1 MLVLKLIMIKYIS
14 VDYVAF
20 DNSKYHLNIFGE
32 DYEGKKRRRR
42 WERASNDTPG
52 VPTPSKVTRGA
63 RNDRRKRENRS
74 LSNKKSIRTADW
86 VQKRRKIGREV
97 SYRRLADNPSAGPRR
112 ASPPP

>member
-1 MLVLKLIMIKYIS
+1 MPRLTTANTILILLVITK
-14 VDYVAF
+14 
-20 DNSKYHLNIFGE
+20 
-32 DYEGKKRRRR
+32 GKTRRQ

-52 VPTPSKVTRGA
+52 VSTPSKVTRGA

-97 SYRRLADNPSAGPRR
+97 SYRRLADNPSAERRRAAPRR
-112 ASPPP
+112 DASPP